1 MKINSDLE
9 RIGDQAVNVAENVVK
24 ILPHPPLKP
33 LIDIPR
39 MAEIAEKMTRDA
51 LDSFV
56 RRDPALARDVLRR
69 DDEVDQLKDQ
79 VFRELLTYMM
89 ADPGTIQRALVPD
102 PDQPQPGAGRRP
114 RHQHRGGRDLPGG
127 GEGRAPPPS
136 RGGEGLMKDRASART
151 APPRRPR
158 AGRPPTP
165 GAGCCSSRTTRDI
178 GEAISYQLE
187 KVGLQVKVAK
197 TGEEGLEAVRRG
209 VDLVLLDL
217 NLPGMDGLEVCR
229 MIRRQTTTAHV
240 PIIIVSARA
249 DEVDR
254 VLGLEMGADDYMV
267 KPFSLKELAARCRV
281 ALRRN
286 GGAGGD
292 APQGYR
298 DENFEVEFDS
308 YIVRY
313 QGQEIR
319 LTHKEF
325 ELFRYMV
332 ERAGRV
338 LTRERLLER
347 VWGYE
352 SDVETR
358 SIDAHI
364 RRLRLKLGPARNH
377 VETVVGLGYR
387 FVK

>member
-1 MKINSDLE
+1 VRAEE
-9 RIGDQAVNVAENVVK
+9 RGRDQGAT
-24 ILPHPPLKP
+24 KP
-33 LIDIPR
+33 LVPTPTPDTRRRVLLIEDDHD
-39 MAEIAEKMTRDA
+39 IAE
-51 LDSFV
+51 
-56 RRDPALARDVLRR
+56 
-69 DDEVDQLKDQ
+69 
-79 VFRELLTYMM
+79 
-89 ADPGTIQRALVPD
+89 
-102 PDQPQPGAGRRP
+102 
-114 RHQHRGGRDLPGG
+114 
-127 GEGRAPPPS
+127 
-136 RGGEGLMKDRASART
+136 
-151 APPRRPR
+151 
-158 AGRPPTP
+158 
-165 GAGCCSSRTTRDI
+165 
-178 GEAISYQLE
+178 AITYQLE
-187 KVGLQVKVAK
+187 KAGLHVRVAR
-197 TGEEGLEAVRRG
+197 TGEEGIEAVRRG

-229 MIRRQTTTAHV
+229 LIRRQTTTAHV

-281 ALRRN
+281 ALRRT
-286 GGAGGD
+286 GASGE

-298 DENFEVEFDS
+298 DENFEVEFDA

-313 QGQEIR
+313 RGEEIR

-352 SDVETR
+352 ADVDTR

-364 RRLRLKLGPARNH
+364 RRLRVKLGPARNH

>member
-1 MKINSDLE
+1 MRAEE
-9 RIGDQAVNVAENVVK
+9 RG
-24 ILPHPPLKP
+24 
-33 LIDIPR
+33 
-39 MAEIAEKMTRDA
+39 
-51 LDSFV
+51 
-56 RRDPALARDVLRR
+56 ARS
-69 DDEVDQLKDQ
+69 E
-79 VFRELLTYMM
+79 E
-89 ADPGTIQRALVPD
+89 
-102 PDQPQPGAGRRP
+102 
-114 RHQHRGGRDLPGG
+114 
-127 GEGRAPPPS
+127 
-136 RGGEGLMKDRASART
+136 
-151 APPRRPR
+151 R
-158 AGRPPTP
+158 AGRGSA
-165 GAGCCSSRTTRDI
+165 GAPAAGGDTRRRVVLIEDDGDI
-178 GEAISYQLE
+178 AEAISYQLE

-209 VDLVLLDL
+209 ADLVLLDL

-229 MIRRQTTTAHV
+229 MVRRQATTAHV

-281 ALRRN
+281 ALRRT
-286 GGAGGD
+286 GATGD

-298 DENFEVEFDS
+298 DENWEIEFDS
-308 YIVRY
+308 FIVRY
-313 QGQEIR
+313 HGNEIR

-352 SDVETR
+352 SDVESR

-364 RRLRLKLGPARNH
+364 RRLRLKLGAARHH

>member
-1 MKINSDLE
+1 MRMEE
-9 RIGDQAVNVAENVVK
+9 RSRGE
-24 ILPHPPLKP
+24 
-33 LIDIPR
+33 
-39 MAEIAEKMTRDA
+39 
-51 LDSFV
+51 
-56 RRDPALARDVLRR
+56 
-69 DDEVDQLKDQ
+69 
-79 VFRELLTYMM
+79 
-89 ADPGTIQRALVPD
+89 DPGA
-102 PDQPQPGAGRRP
+102 RP
-114 RHQHRGGRDLPGG
+114 N
-127 GEGRAPPPS
+127 APPAVAPS
-136 RGGEGLMKDRASART
+136 DT
-151 APPRRPR
+151 RRR
-158 AGRPPTP
+158 VVLIEDDA
-165 GAGCCSSRTTRDI
+165 DI
-178 GEAISYQLE
+178 GEAITYHLE
-187 KVGLQVKVAK
+187 KAGMQVKVAK

-209 VDLVLLDL
+209 ADLVLLDL

-229 MIRRQTTTAHV
+229 LIRRQTTTAHV
-240 PIIIVSARA
+240 PVIIVSARA

-281 ALRRN
+281 ALRR
-286 GGAGGD
+286 AGGSGE

-298 DENFEVEFDS
+298 DENWEIEFDS
-308 YIVRY
+308 FIVRY
-313 QGQEIR
+313 RGSEIR

-364 RRLRLKLGPARNH
+364 RRLRLKLGAARHH

>member
-1 MKINSDLE
+1 VLIEDD
-9 RIGDQAVNVAENVVK
+9 GD
-24 ILPHPPLKP
+24 
-33 LIDIPR
+33 
-39 MAEIAEKMTRDA
+39 IAE
-51 LDSFV
+51 
-56 RRDPALARDVLRR
+56 
-69 DDEVDQLKDQ
+69 
-79 VFRELLTYMM
+79 
-89 ADPGTIQRALVPD
+89 
-102 PDQPQPGAGRRP
+102 
-114 RHQHRGGRDLPGG
+114 
-127 GEGRAPPPS
+127 
-136 RGGEGLMKDRASART
+136 
-151 APPRRPR
+151 
-158 AGRPPTP
+158 
-165 GAGCCSSRTTRDI
+165 
-178 GEAISYQLE
+178 AITYQLE
-187 KVGLQVKVAK
+187 KAGLQVRVAR

-209 VDLVLLDL
+209 ADLVLLDL

-229 MIRRQTTTAHV
+229 MIRRQPATAHV

-254 VLGLEMGADDYMV
+254 VLGLEMGADDYVV

-281 ALRRN
+281 ALRRASE
-286 GGAGGD
+286 GEAS
-292 APQGYR
+292 QGYR
-298 DENFEVEFDS
+298 DENWEIEFDA

-313 QGQEIR
+313 QGQEVR

-325 ELFRYMV
+325 ELFRYLV

-364 RRLRLKLGPARNH
+364 RRLRLKLGTARRH

>member
-1 MKINSDLE
+1 MRNE
-9 RIGDQAVNVAENVVK
+9 EPVQRQ
-24 ILPHPPLKP
+24 
-33 LIDIPR
+33 
-39 MAEIAEKMTRDA
+39 
-51 LDSFV
+51 
-56 RRDPALARDVLRR
+56 PA
-69 DDEVDQLKDQ
+69 
-79 VFRELLTYMM
+79 
-89 ADPGTIQRALVPD
+89 P
-102 PDQPQPGAGRRP
+102 
-114 RHQHRGGRDLPGG
+114 
-127 GEGRAPPPS
+127 APPA
-136 RGGEGLMKDRASART
+136 DT
-151 APPRRPR
+151 RRR
-158 AGRPPTP
+158 VLLIEDDA
-165 GAGCCSSRTTRDI
+165 DI
-178 GEAISYQLE
+178 AEAISYQLE
-187 KVGLQVKVAK
+187 KAGLQVRVAR
-197 TGEEGLEAVRRG
+197 TGEEGLDAVRRG
-209 VDLVLLDL
+209 ADLVLLDL

-229 MIRRQTTTAHV
+229 MIRRQTGTAHV

-281 ALRRN
+281 ALRRASE
-286 GGAGGD
+286 GE

-298 DENFEVEFDS
+298 DENWEIEFDS

-313 QGQEIR
+313 RGQEVR

-325 ELFRYMV
+325 ELFRYLV

-364 RRLRLKLGPARNH
+364 RRLRMKLGPARGH

>member
-1 MKINSDLE
+1 
-9 RIGDQAVNVAENVVK
+9 VV
-24 ILPHPPLKP
+24 
-33 LIDIPR
+33 LIEDE
-39 MAEIAEKMTRDA
+39 ADIAEA
-51 LDSFV
+51 
-56 RRDPALARDVLRR
+56 
-69 DDEVDQLKDQ
+69 
-79 VFRELLTYMM
+79 
-89 ADPGTIQRALVPD
+89 
-102 PDQPQPGAGRRP
+102 
-114 RHQHRGGRDLPGG
+114 
-127 GEGRAPPPS
+127 
-136 RGGEGLMKDRASART
+136 
-151 APPRRPR
+151 
-158 AGRPPTP
+158 
-165 GAGCCSSRTTRDI
+165 I
-178 GEAISYQLE
+178 GYQLE
-187 KVGLQVKVAK
+187 RAGMQVRIAR

-229 MIRRQTTTAHV
+229 MIRRQAATAHV
-240 PIIIVSARA
+240 PIIIVSARSE
-249 DEVDR
+249 EVDR
-254 VLGLEMGADDYMV
+254 VLGLEMGADDYVV

-281 ALRRN
+281 ALRRASE
-286 GGAGGD
+286 GE

-298 DENFEVEFDS
+298 DENWEIEFDA

-313 QGQEIR
+313 KGEEIR

-325 ELFRYMV
+325 ELFRYLV

-364 RRLRLKLGPARNH
+364 RRLRLKLGAARRH

-387 FVK
+387 FVR